1 MSAPAASPE
10 AVKVAVAVFEEFP
23 TNPDDSE
30 VCILLM
36 ILLKLRDLEIILPV
50 QYHQYV
56 MEKNKLM

>member
-10 AVKVAVAVFEEFP
+10 AVNVAVVVLEEFP

-36 ILLKLRDLEIILPV
+36 ILLNCLRLALRVPNAEILAFV
-50 QYHQYV
+50 FSC
-56 MEKNKLM
+56 